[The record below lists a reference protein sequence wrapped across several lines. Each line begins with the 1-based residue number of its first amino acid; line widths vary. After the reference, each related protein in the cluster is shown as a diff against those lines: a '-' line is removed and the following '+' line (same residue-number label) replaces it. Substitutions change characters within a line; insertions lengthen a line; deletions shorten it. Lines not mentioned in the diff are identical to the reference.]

1 MVHKRAGALA
11 VLAALL
17 MSGSAYAQQ
26 RVVTWN
32 ADYDPIPLAAT
43 EALIADFE
51 AANPEIDVQ
60 LTNFDHEGYKNAIR
74 NFLTADPPDLANW
87 YAANRMRP
95 FVEAGLFADISDVWA
110 NNGLN
115 ESLASSVLSSTIDG
129 KQYAIPYTYYQWG
142 IYYNRDAYTAA
153 GLTPPAAGEAVTWDQ
168 FLANCEAFKTAG
180 IDCVTTGSSALWPV
194 AGIFDYL
201 SLRTNGYQFHA
212 DLAAGKVSWTSPEA
226 RAVFAEFA
234 KLQPY
239 VTANHAAIDW
249 QDAAAIFVQ
258 DKAAHY
264 VMGNFAV
271 GVFKEGGMTNDNLG
285 FMVFPEITAGVARAE
300 EAPTDTVHLTAGA
313 KNPDDAKLLL
323 AYIAS
328 AEPSGTL
335 RWASCR
341 RTAARPWM
349 RLIRSCRLALR
360 HCRPRRA
367 VSHSSG
373 TVTLMRNT
381 QRPVWKGSSG
391 SWCSQKRWK
400 KSSRTWKQHVC
411 ACSRS
416 DLTTRASQA
425 IGAPVFYAGG
435 RIDGTCVG
443 HGHIGGHAA
452 RQKPMEPTNLGP
464 LAVHGPG
471 PDHVRDLC
479 DLANCAKHHPFVL

>member
-1 MVHKRAGALA
+1 MVRYAKGAA
-11 VLAALL
+11 AMTAALL
-17 MSGSAYAQQ
+17 LSTAAVAQEK

-32 ADYDPIPLAAT
+32 ADYDPIPLAAA

-60 LTNFDHEGYKNAIR
+60 LTNFDHEAYKNAIR

-129 KQYAIPYTYYQWG
+129 KQYAVPYTYYQWG
-142 IYYNRDAYTAA
+142 IYYNRDAYKAA
-153 GLTPPAAGEAVTWDQ
+153 GVDLPGEGGVTWEQ
-168 FLANCEAFKTAG
+168 FLANCEKFKAAE

-201 SLRTNGYQFHA
+201 SLRTNGYQFHS
-212 DLAAGKVSWTSPEA
+212 DLAAGKISWTSPET

-258 DKAAHY
+258 NKAAHY

-300 EAPTDTVHLTAGA
+300 EAPTDTIHLTSGA
-313 KNPDDAKLLL
+313 KNPDDAKAFL
-323 AYIAS
+323 AYVAS
-328 AEPSGTL
+328 AEAQSK
-335 RWASCR
+335 WN
-341 RTAARPWM
+341 AA
-349 RLIRSCRLALR
+349 
-360 HCRPRRA
+360 
-367 VSHSSG
+367 
-373 TVTLMRNT
+373 
-381 QRPVWKGSSG
+381 
-391 SWCSQKRWK
+391 
-400 KSSRTWKQHVC
+400 
-411 ACSRS
+411 
-416 DLTTRASQA
+416 
-425 IGAPVFYAGG
+425 
-435 RIDGTCVG
+435 VG
-443 HGHIGGHAA
+443 
-452 RQKPMEPTNLGP
+452 QLPTNKDATVDPADPFLTAGFQA
-464 LAVHGPG
+464 LSTATGGIAQFWDRDADAEYAKAGMEGFQQFLVQ
-471 PDHVRDLC
+471 PDQLEAILERLEQTR
-479 DLANCAKHHPFVL
+479 LRLYPQ